1 MLCPARVWERPG
13 GNNGAD
19 GMDIGTLVGIV
30 LGFGLVFGS
39 ILIGPSPAGFL
50 DTASMMIVLGGVA
63 AATLISFPLEEVI
76 QAFKASAKPFTN
88 RRTQPAEVVDTM
100 VKVAEISRRE
110 GLLALERV
118 QTDNKVLKKALQLIA
133 DSADASLI
141 TSTMEL
147 EISSMKR
154 RHNISIAV
162 LSRMGGL
169 GPAFGMI
176 GTLIGLVQMLTQLDD
191 PKTLGPAMAVAII
204 TTFYGSLLANMI
216 FNPLSAKLQA
226 RSAQEAMN
234 LMIIFEGAKSILENN
249 NPRFVYEKLSSFLP
263 PKDRKAND

>member
-1 MLCPARVWERPG
+1 
-13 GNNGAD
+13 
-19 GMDIGTLVGIV
+19 MDLGTLGGII

-39 ILIGPSPAGFL
+39 ILMGPEPGGFVDPA
-50 DTASMMIVLGGVA
+50 SVMIVFGGVL
-63 AATLISFPLEEVI
+63 AATLISFPLEEVL
-76 QAFKASAKPFTN
+76 QAFKASVKTFTN
-88 RRTQPAEVVDTM
+88 KRTMPAEVVDTM
-100 VKVAEISRRE
+100 IQVAEISRRE

-118 QTDNKVLKKALQLIA
+118 QTDNMVLKKALQLIA
-133 DSADASLI
+133 DSADPGLI
-141 TSTMEL
+141 NDTMAL

-154 RHNISIAV
+154 RHNISISV

-169 GPAFGMI
+169 GPAFGMV
-176 GTLIGLVQMLTQLDD
+176 GTLIGLVQMLTQLSD
-191 PKTLGPAMAVAII
+191 PSTLGPAMAVAII
-204 TTFYGSLLANMI
+204 TTFYGSLLANMV

-263 PKDRKAND
+263 PKERKVND

>member
-1 MLCPARVWERPG
+1 
-13 GNNGAD
+13 
-19 GMDIGTLVGIV
+19 MDIGTLVGII

-39 ILIGPSPAGFL
+39 VLLGPEPAAFL
-50 DTASMMIVLGGVA
+50 DLPSVMIVFGGVF
-63 AATLISFPLEEVI
+63 AATLISFPLEEVT
-76 QAFKASAKPFTN
+76 QAFKASVKTLTN
-88 RRTQPAEVVDTM
+88 RRTMPSEVVDTM

-118 QTDNKVLKKALQLIA
+118 QTDNMVLKKALQLFA
-133 DSADASLI
+133 DSADPGI
-141 TSTMEL
+141 INDTMAL
-147 EISSMKR
+147 EIASMKR
-154 RHNISIAV
+154 RHNISISV

-176 GTLIGLVQMLTQLDD
+176 GTLIGLVQMLTQLSD
-191 PKTLGPAMAVAII
+191 PTTLGPSMAVAII
-204 TTFYGSLLANMI
+204 TTFYGSMLANMV

-263 PKDRKAND
+263 PKERKVND

>member
-1 MLCPARVWERPG
+1 
-13 GNNGAD
+13 
-19 GMDIGTLVGIV
+19 MDIGTLVGII

-39 ILIGPSPAGFL
+39 VLLGPEPAAFL
-50 DTASMMIVLGGVA
+50 DLPSVMIVFGGVF
-63 AATLISFPLEEVI
+63 AATLISFPLEEVT
-76 QAFKASAKPFTN
+76 QAFKASVKTLTN
-88 RRTQPAEVVDTM
+88 RRTMPSEVVDTM

-118 QTDNKVLKKALQLIA
+118 QTDNMVLKKARQLIA
-133 DSADASLI
+133 DSADPGLI
-141 TSTMEL
+141 NDTMAL
-147 EISSMKR
+147 EIASMKR
-154 RHNISIAV
+154 RHNISISV

-176 GTLIGLVQMLTQLDD
+176 GTLIGLVQMLTQLSD
-191 PKTLGPAMAVAII
+191 PTTLGPSMAVAII
-204 TTFYGSLLANMI
+204 TTFYGSMLANMV

-263 PKDRKAND
+263 PKERKVND

>member
-1 MLCPARVWERPG
+1 
-13 GNNGAD
+13 
-19 GMDIGTLVGIV
+19 MDIGTLVGIV

-76 QAFKASAKPFTN
+76 QAFKASAKTFT
-88 RRTQPAEVVDTM
+88 
-100 VKVAEISRRE
+100 
-110 GLLALERV
+110 
-118 QTDNKVLKKALQLIA
+118 
-133 DSADASLI
+133 
-141 TSTMEL
+141 
-147 EISSMKR
+147 
-154 RHNISIAV
+154 
-162 LSRMGGL
+162 
-169 GPAFGMI
+169 
-176 GTLIGLVQMLTQLDD
+176 IGLVQMLTQLDD